1 METKHKY
8 ITLVKDHSDFAS
20 EIVEFYSPR
29 YKHPFTEKTVA
40 NTAITCLVKGEDNEI
55 IGAVRAISDLSR
67 HGQIVDLIVD
77 EEHRKQKIGTKLLQL
92 IIEELKKNNVK
103 NISIVTEP
111 GIEWLDDFYK
121 KAGFKPL
128 TDGKYLELE
137 L

>member
-1 METKHKY
+1 MVVFRKYTGIKISSPLTFFLVLLNIIACMETKHKY

-20 EIVEFYSPR
+20 EIVEFCSPR

-77 EEHRKQKIGTKLLQL
+77 EEHRK
-92 IIEELKKNNVK
+92 KN
-103 NISIVTEP
+103 
-111 GIEWLDDFYK
+111 WD
-121 KAGFKPL
+121 
-128 TDGKYLELE
+128 
-137 L
+137 

>member
-1 METKHKY
+1 MRS
-8 ITLVKDHSDFAS
+8 I
-20 EIVEFYSPR
+20 
-29 YKHPFTEKTVA
+29 EK
-40 NTAITCLVKGEDNEI
+40 
-55 IGAVRAISDLSR
+55 
-67 HGQIVDLIVD
+67 
-77 EEHRKQKIGTKLLQL
+77 KIGTKLLQL